1 MAYILYAS
9 TYISLNYFCHL
20 PLANIFELESQF
32 ALTELKSSSFF
43 RQKTTSV
50 KTTNKRA
57 IPAPR
62 LSNGIQIQRLSPN
75 LKTDFVK

>member
-20 PLANIFELESQF
+20 PLANIFELI
-32 ALTELKSSSFF
+32 AHRKSVCFNRVEKFKQFF

-57 IPAPR
+57 TCAAA
-62 LSNGIQIQRLSPN
+62 LKWNPN
-75 LKTDFVK
+75 PKAESKSKN